1 MHPVKPSTLS
11 IGEFVKHLAPTIAS
25 TNLRADLV
33 GNVIIT
39 LLPIHA
45 STERVDVSSV
55 QLRGNFCDQFDNFLD
70 PLFKADS

>member
-1 MHPVKPSTLS
+1 LHSVKPSALS
-11 IGEFVKHLAPTIAS
+11 IGEFVKNLAPTIPS
-25 TNLRADLV
+25 TYLLADLLSKV
-33 GNVIIT
+33 VVT
-39 LLPIHA
+39 MLPIHA